1 MQSPTAA
8 ARTSLC
14 VNVPP
19 KKCDAQS
26 HDGRKI
32 RQNMLQNVQPPS
44 HLLVYTQADIAQHQG
59 QLQIP
64 ATAEKTKPGHHITFP
79 RKSAMLCHIMLG
91 KTVQKCHISKTNHLA
106 RDCWIFP
113 FAY

>member
-59 QLQIP
+59 QIQIP
-64 ATAEKTKPGHHITFP
+64 ATAEKQSQANTLLFP
-79 RKSAMLCHIMLG
+79 AKVSCSV
-91 KTVQKCHISKTNHLA
+91 T
-106 RDCWIFP
+106 
-113 FAY
+113 